1 MSQWSKTNQVFMKS
15 NFLSDLR
22 KKEKVLYFSLRDI
35 FVLESPDHIA
45 RDIVSSSPS
54 SELD

>member
-1 MSQWSKTNQVFMKS
+1 MVQNKPSFYEIKLFIIFK
-15 NFLSDLR
+15 